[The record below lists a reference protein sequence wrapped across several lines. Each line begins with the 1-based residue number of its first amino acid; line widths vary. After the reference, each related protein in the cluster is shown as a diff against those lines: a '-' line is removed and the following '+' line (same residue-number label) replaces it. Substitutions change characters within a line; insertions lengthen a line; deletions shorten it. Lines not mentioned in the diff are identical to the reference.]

1 MYDDSV
7 YEFLNNN
14 DLVYRFLNDDNYID
28 RLLSEIGKE
37 LENHNN
43 DCEDCDWDC
52 ENCEFNDEYSEA
64 DDDKSSSDDDIE
76 CDGDCENCEF
86 NEDDSVNGQDN
97 DSVNHPSHYCDG
109 NIEVI
114 DYIEDKQLGYH
125 LGNAVKYISRA
136 GKKHDGSMS
145 DIDKEI
151 EDLEKAVWYLNR
163 YIRNLRYMKDF
174 EDMLFPFIK
183 FNE

>member
-1 MYDDSV
+1 MYDDLIC
-7 YEFLNNN
+7 EFINEVSKEPEKKLEH
-14 DLVYRFLNDDNYID
+14 RNDDYD
-28 RLLSEIGKE
+28 
-37 LENHNN
+37 
-43 DCEDCDWDC
+43 DCDWDC
-52 ENCEFNDEYSEA
+52 ESCEFYDEHSEA
-64 DDDKSSSDDDIE
+64 DDDKSPS
-76 CDGDCENCEF
+76 DGDCDNCEF

-163 YIRNLRYMKDF
+163 YISNLRYMKDF
-174 EDMLFPFIK
+174 EDMLSPFIK